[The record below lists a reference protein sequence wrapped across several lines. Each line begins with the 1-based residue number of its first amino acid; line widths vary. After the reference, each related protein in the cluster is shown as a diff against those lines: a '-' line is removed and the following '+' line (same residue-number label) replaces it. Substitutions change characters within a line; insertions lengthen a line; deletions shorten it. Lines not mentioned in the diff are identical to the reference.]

1 MAKILLVDDHN
12 DHNQLVK
19 SYIAKQ
25 QHTIEVATTGQEALD
40 KLAVSEFDII
50 VLDWNLPDMTGID
63 VLRWYRQKGQA
74 PVIMLTGEGSIA
86 HREEGL
92 DSGADDYLVK
102 PFSVRELLARIRALL
117 RRPSGLLPE
126 SLTAGRYRLVPDT
139 LTVRRESEEIRLQ
152 PREFALLEFLA
163 RHPNQV
169 FSGDALLRRIWPSE
183 SETTTDAV
191 RTTVKKIRQKL
202 DEKIIDTASG
212 GGYKLGS

>member
-1 MAKILLVDDHN
+1 
-12 DHNQLVK
+12 
-19 SYIAKQ
+19 
-25 QHTIEVATTGQEALD
+25 
-40 KLAVSEFDII
+40 
-50 VLDWNLPDMTGID
+50 
-63 VLRWYRQKGQA
+63 
-74 PVIMLTGEGSIA
+74 
-86 HREEGL
+86 
-92 DSGADDYLVK
+92 
-102 PFSVRELLARIRALL
+102 
-117 RRPSGLLPE
+117 
-126 SLTAGRYRLVPDT
+126 VPDT
-139 LTVRRESEEIRLQ
+139 LTVLKEIEEIRLQ